1 VAYRADPVD
10 APPKEEQEVILE
22 TTGEDKSM
30 KTCVVSLR
38 LPSAVVA
45 DLEAIANY
53 NRVSGAA
60 VLDWFLCTSLSHS
73 EVLRG
78 LQDCQEHCDRKL
90 DARIP
95 ITTLEP
101 LRAATKDLG
110 ISITVYIRK
119 LLYHSFVTKRLRY
132 LQSEG
137 RYTLAYHHD

>member
-1 VAYRADPVD
+1 
-10 APPKEEQEVILE
+10 
-22 TTGEDKSM
+22 M
-30 KTCVVSLR
+30 KTAVVSLR

-53 NRVSGAA
+53 NRVSVGVA
-60 VLDWFLCTSLSHS
+60 LDWFLSTSFSNS
-73 EVLRG
+73 EALRG
-78 LQDCQEHCDRKL
+78 LQDCQDHCDRKV
-90 DARIP
+90 DARIA
-95 ITTLEP
+95 ITTLQP
-101 LRAATKDLG
+101 LRAATVDLG

>member
-1 VAYRADPVD
+1 
-10 APPKEEQEVILE
+10 
-22 TTGEDKSM
+22 M

-38 LPSAVVA
+38 LPSVVVA

-53 NRVSGAA
+53 NRVSVAA

-73 EVLRG
+73 EVLRE
-78 LQDCQEHCDRKL
+78 LQDCEEHCDRKL

-101 LRAATKDLG
+101 LRAATTDLG
-110 ISITVYIRK
+110 LSITVYIRK

-132 LQSEG
+132 VQSQG
-137 RYTLAYHHD
+137 RYTLAYQP